1 MSGIDKGGPGGVPPS
16 DKQGIEGVTFDSDG
30 NSLVGV
36 LYTAQEKG
44 PATLFLH
51 GCPGLEKNQD
61 LRSYGHN
68 SLVFHYRGCWGSHGA
83 YDLRTITA
91 DVSAAVTFL
100 AAHPMVDPDR
110 ISVVGHSMG
119 GWAAILSAARDPR
132 LKSVAVYGSAVK
144 LGAAMQVTEEQ
155 VEQEFTRFLATTPA
169 EFIAQSRQVPSALD
183 VVDAISPR
191 PLLVIHGTD
200 DTWVPV
206 QTARELGK
214 HATRYIEVPGAN
226 HGFTYHRTELRDLIT
241 DWLEE
246 TCG

>member
-1 MSGIDKGGPGGVPPS
+1 MSGTERVS
-16 DKQGIEGVTFDSDG
+16 SHEGIEGVTFDSDG
-30 NSLVGV
+30 NTLVGV
-36 LYTAQEKG
+36 LYTAAKPG

-61 LRSYGHN
+61 LRSYSHN

-100 AAHPMVDPDR
+100 AAHPLVDPDR
-110 ISVVGHSMG
+110 IAVVGHSLG
-119 GWAAILSAARDPR
+119 GWAAILAAARDPR
-132 LKSVAVYGSAVK
+132 LKAVAVYGSAVR
-144 LGAAMQVTEEQ
+144 LGALGLTEEQ
-155 VEQEFTRFLATTPA
+155 VEREFTRFLAATPA
-169 EFIAQSRQVPSALD
+169 DFIAQSGQVPSALD
-183 VVDAISPR
+183 VVDAIAPR

-214 HATRYIEVPGAN
+214 HANRYIEVAGAN
-226 HGFTYHRTELRDLIT
+226 HGFTYHRAELRDLIA

-246 TCG
+246 RICG

>member
-1 MSGIDKGGPGGVPPS
+1 MSGTES
-16 DKQGIEGVTFDSDG
+16 IEGVTFDSDG
-30 NSLVGV
+30 NTLVGV
-36 LYTAQEKG
+36 LYTTAEPG

-61 LRSYGHN
+61 LRSLTHN
-68 SLVFHYRGCWGSHGA
+68 SLVFHYRGCWGSHGS

-91 DVSAAVTFL
+91 DVSAAVSFL
-100 AAHPMVDPDR
+100 AAHPLVDPDR

-132 LKSVAVYGSAVK
+132 LKSVAVYGSAVR
-144 LGAAMQVTEEQ
+144 LGGLGLTEER

-169 EFIAQSRQVPSALD
+169 EFIAQSGQVPSALD
-183 VVDAISPR
+183 VVDAIAPR

-206 QTARELGK
+206 QRARELGK
-214 HATRYIEVPGAN
+214 HATRYIEVAGAN